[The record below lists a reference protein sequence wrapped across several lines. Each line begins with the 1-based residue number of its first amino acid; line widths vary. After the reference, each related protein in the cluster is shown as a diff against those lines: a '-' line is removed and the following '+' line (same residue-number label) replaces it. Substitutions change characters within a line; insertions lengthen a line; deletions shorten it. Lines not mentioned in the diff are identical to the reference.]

1 MRFFRKNQ
9 IQEEAPCPRCC
20 IAVAT
25 DAQVCPECGYNF
37 ADPAANDD
45 GWTPPVAHDTLTRQQ

>member
-1 MRFFRKNQ
+1 MRFFRKT
-9 IQEEAPCPRCC
+9 EALTEKPCPRCC

-45 GWTPPVAHDTLTRQQ
+45 GWTPPVEHGTLSEQR